1 MTPPVRL
8 SLARA
13 LALAAAAC
21 ALTCAWVATARRPSP
36 RSDGDVPAQRVVQ
49 GGVSVALTVA
59 PLAPAR
65 RTSPPQNGEELT
77 FRVDLRDATS
87 GTPYTRVYPVAW
99 VDPRPRGTVTSM
111 EACKERARV
120 LLADSLLNVAALDL
134 NVYHVIVLNRDATL
148 SVIDP
153 RFSYGGS
160 RLLALVELPSPA
172 ADWALTAD
180 QHELLVSLPDTGRVA
195 VVDTSSYRVAAEIEV
210 GPRPTRAVLQPD
222 GGYLWVAVD
231 EAGADSGVSV
241 VSVAG
246 RKQVAR
252 LRLGAGRHH
261 IAISD
266 DSRAAFVTS
275 DAARTVSV
283 VDVATLTVRETL
295 ALPAA
300 PTGIDYSAVA
310 RSAYVT
316 CADGTIVAVDGA
328 TARGKPTAEMTTAP
342 GLAGIAFA
350 PRGRLGI
357 AFDTEHSQI
366 YVVDPAENRV
376 VQSGGVESGPDQ
388 ISFSDTLA
396 FIHHRG
402 SETVLMVPLDQI
414 GQPGQRIPVADF
426 PGGQHAPGP
435 APLPA
440 SIQRAPGAAAML
452 VANPNDK
459 VVYYYKEGMAA
470 PMGSFEGYGHAP
482 VAVLAIDRSLRERT
496 PGAYETLARFKEPG
510 SYDVLVLLDAPR
522 LLHCFPIE
530 IAPQPGWHD
539 GAAGPV
545 TVEPLSPDGALV
557 AGRKAHL
564 RMRLRDPATGQPRD
578 GLRDVVVQT
587 FLAPGVWHVR
597 TPATPEGDGV
607 YAVDV
612 EVPQAGAY
620 YVSLEARSIGLRFHM
635 QQNIFLAR
643 SSDDR

>member
-1 MTPPVRL
+1 M
-8 SLARA
+8 S
-13 LALAAAAC
+13 AAVC
-21 ALTCAWVATARRPSP
+21 VLTGAWVVIARRPAP
-36 RSDGDVPAQRVVQ
+36 RADRDAHAQRVVQ
-49 GGVSVALTVA
+49 GGVSVALTVE

-65 RTSPPQNGEELT
+65 RDNPPQNGEELV

-87 GTPYTRVYPVAW
+87 GTPYSRVYPVAW
-99 VDPRPRGTVTSM
+99 VDARSHGSVTGID
-111 EACKERARV
+111 ACKDRARV
-120 LLADSLLNVAALDL
+120 LLGDSPLNVAALDL

-180 QHELLVSLPDTGRVA
+180 QRELLVSLPESGRVA
-195 VVDTSSYRVAAEIEV
+195 VVDTSSYRVTAEIEV

-231 EAGADSGVSV
+231 EVGADSGVSV
-241 VSVAG
+241 VSVAE
-246 RKQVAR
+246 RKKVAG

-261 IAISD
+261 IVLSD
-266 DSRAAFVTS
+266 DSRVAFVTS
-275 DAARTVSV
+275 EAARTVSV
-283 VDVATLTVRETL
+283 VDVATLAVRETL

-300 PTGIDYSAVA
+300 PTGIDYSTAA

-316 CADGTIVAVDGA
+316 CANGTIVAVDGA
-328 TARGKPTAEMTTAP
+328 TPRGKPTAQMTTAP

-357 AFDTEHSQI
+357 AFDTEHDQI
-366 YVVDPAENRV
+366 YVVDPAQNRI
-376 VQSGGVESGPDQ
+376 VQSGGVENGPDQ

-396 FIHHRG
+396 FLRHRG

-426 PGGQHAPGP
+426 PAGQHAPGP
-435 APLPA
+435 APLA
-440 SIQRAPGAAAML
+440 RSMQRAPGAAAML

-459 VVYYYKEGMAA
+459 AVYYYKEGMAA

-496 PGAYETLARFKEPG
+496 PGVYETLARFKEPG

-530 IAPQPGWHD
+530 IAPQAGWRA
-539 GAAGPV
+539 GTGGPV
-545 TVEPLSPDGALV
+545 TIEPLLPDGALV

-564 RMRLRDPATGQPRD
+564 RLRLRDSATGQPRD
-578 GLRDVVVQT
+578 GLTDVVVQT

-607 YAVDV
+607 YGVDL
-612 EVPQAGAY
+612 EVPEAGAY
-620 YVSLEARSIGLRFHM
+620 YVSLEAQSIGLRFHM